1 MEIARRYLARHPTPL
16 AAYLALQ
23 CALMRRYLARG
34 GTEEEFCARLAPAFH
49 RRYAPL
55 LLDDG
60 LREAFARAARAAAR
74 GDARASASGAHGRRA
89 A

>member
-1 MEIARRYLARHPTPL
+1 MEIARRYIARYPTPL

-34 GTEEEFCARLAPAFH
+34 GTEEELCARLAPAFH

-55 LLDDG
+55 LLEDE
-60 LREAFARAARAAAR
+60 LR
-74 GDARASASGAHGRRA
+74 DIVRRA
-89 A
+89 ANAAGTAGVPRDPAGDRRRAA